1 MTLDGTN
8 SYLLSAPGS
17 ASVVVVDPG
26 PADAGHLNALTA
38 NGRVELILVTHSHGD
53 HTEASGELH
62 RRTGAPVRAFDP
74 AFCLDGTPL
83 TDGENIE
90 ASGIRIT
97 VLATPGHT
105 ADSVCFVL
113 GDDGPVGSVLTGD
126 TILGRGT
133 TVIARPDGNLGD
145 YLDSLA
151 RFRDLGPMVV
161 RPGHGP
167 ALPDLST
174 VSASYLE
181 HRRQRLD
188 EVRSARRALGP
199 SASIATITDAVYPY
213 IDHSVR
219 FAAEYSVEAQLAY
232 LDSVRGDLS
241 I

>member
-8 SYLLSAPGS
+8 SYLLAAPGS
-17 ASVVVVDPG
+17 ASVVAVDPG
-26 PADAGHLNALTA
+26 PADAGHVEALMA
-38 NGRVELILVTHSHGD
+38 NGTVELILITHSHGD
-53 HTEASGELH
+53 HTEASGTLH

-74 AFCLDGTPL
+74 AFCLDGEPL
-83 TDGENIE
+83 RDGENIE
-90 ASGIRIT
+90 AAGIRIAA
-97 VLATPGHT
+97 LATPGHT

-113 GDDGPVGSVLTGD
+113 SDDGPAGSVLTGD

-151 RFRDLGPMVV
+151 RLNDLGPMTV

-174 VSASYLE
+174 VSGSYLE

-188 EVRSARRALGP
+188 EVRRALHTLGP
-199 SASIATITDAVYPY
+199 EATIAAIADVVYPH
-213 IDHSVR
+213 IDRSVR

-232 LDSVRGDLS
+232 LDTVGDDS
-241 I
+241 TI